1 MVAFLLSIIITTKL
15 YAYNS
20 TQNVYYDFISL
31 ASLYIKCDYI
41 SYCTDLA
48 CILEYAFPFVVS
60 EKCYWKCA
68 LNCLNLE
75 CILSYPRYKIRMQIH
90 LRLLHYGSFLNFELP
105 PSKITSFLLLILRFA
120 NSIHVSVNNLF
131 SVWNPWEL
139 ILIWTNSG
147 EY

>member
-1 MVAFLLSIIITTKL
+1 MTLYHLPLYILSVTIYHIALTC
-15 YAYNS
+15 
-20 TQNVYYDFISL
+20 L
-31 ASLYIKCDYI
+31 ASWNTHSPSLW
-41 SYCTDLA
+41 LR
-48 CILEYAFPFVVS
+48 
-60 EKCYWKCA
+60 KCYWKCA

-75 CILSYPRYKIRMQIH
+75 CILRYPRYKSRMQIN

-139 ILIWTNSG
+139 ILIWTNTG
-147 EY
+147 EYEIVRIWNC

>member
-1 MVAFLLSIIITTKL
+1 MTLYHLPLYILSVTIYHIALTC
-15 YAYNS
+15 
-20 TQNVYYDFISL
+20 L
-31 ASLYIKCDYI
+31 ASWNTHSPSLW
-41 SYCTDLA
+41 LR
-48 CILEYAFPFVVS
+48 
-60 EKCYWKCA
+60 KCYWKCA

-75 CILSYPRYKIRMQIH
+75 CILRYPRYKIRMQIH

-139 ILIWTNSG
+139 IFIWTNTG
-147 EY
+147 EYEIVRISNCQ

>member
-1 MVAFLLSIIITTKL
+1 MTLYHLPLYLL
-15 YAYNS
+15 
-20 TQNVYYDFISL
+20 NVTIYHNALTCL
-31 ASLYIKCDYI
+31 ASWNTYSPSLC
-41 SYCTDLA
+41 LR
-48 CILEYAFPFVVS
+48 
-60 EKCYWKCA
+60 KCYWKCA

-75 CILSYPRYKIRMQIH
+75 CILRYPRYKIRMQIH

-139 ILIWTNSG
+139 ILIWTNTG
-147 EY
+147 EYEIVRIWNC